1 MLHLVKP
8 AKDDGLEIP
17 LSVTAVPLDD
27 DRLRLA
33 MLRRC
38 RETTATLRHAEPH
51 RAEDLP

>member
-33 MLRRC
+33 MLMRC
-38 RETTATLRHAEPH
+38 EITATLRHAEPH